1 MKKLITVLL
10 VYFGLMAVVYGQASI
25 VEVSY
30 DKKVV
35 LLFSENID
43 WMEVGEDQ
51 MDVTKEDKRAVLQ
64 VNDLD
69 VIEGKVDFFETNL
82 IVSTVDGSVYA
93 FELEF
98 NNTPKRVFH
107 LIKNSDAVHNGVSTG
122 SHGNKVEKEEK
133 GADDYDFMFDKILKE
148 DLVIDGDNTQGIS
161 MDFYGVYNS
170 SKELFVRFRLRNETN
185 IPYDIDVVS
194 FFIDKKGSNN
204 RKKSTSYKVPLIP
217 IERNSNG
224 EISRI
229 DREDYVD
236 YVFGFQKF
244 RIDKDKIFLIEV
256 HEHEG
261 DGVLKIEVTP
271 KDIENS
277 LYVSRS

>member
-1 MKKLITVLL
+1 
-10 VYFGLMAVVYGQASI
+10 
-25 VEVSY
+25 
-30 DKKVV
+30 
-35 LLFSENID
+35 
-43 WMEVGEDQ
+43 
-51 MDVTKEDKRAVLQ
+51 
-64 VNDLD
+64 
-69 VIEGKVDFFETNL
+69 
-82 IVSTVDGSVYA
+82 
-93 FELEF
+93 
-98 NNTPKRVFH
+98 
-107 LIKNSDAVHNGVSTG
+107 
-122 SHGNKVEKEEK
+122 
-133 GADDYDFMFDKILKE
+133 
-148 DLVIDGDNTQGIS
+148 
-161 MDFYGVYNS
+161 
-170 SKELFVRFRLRNETN
+170 
-185 IPYDIDVVS
+185 
-194 FFIDKKGSNN
+194 NN